1 MRIPRIS
8 SVKSEDQAR
17 NIALDWQVWQQ
28 DNSMYMSEVIEWQ
41 EFFEAIG
48 KRFNLTDEFKENGII

>member
-17 NIALDWQVWQQ
+17 DIAIDWQVSWQ
-28 DNSMYMSEVIEWQ
+28 DHNYSYGELIEWQ
-41 EFFEAIG
+41 EFFETIG
-48 KRFNLTDEFKENGII
+48 KRFNLIDEFKENGII